1 MDNMEQF
8 RKVGVVPVVVL
19 EHAEQAVDT
28 AKALLAGGINV
39 MEITMRTDAA
49 LESIRRVSASC
60 PDMLVGAGTVL
71 TLEQGKACVEAGAKF
86 IVSPGY
92 DPALVAWCMEKNVPV
107 LPGCVTPTEIMAGL
121 QAGVKIFKFFP
132 SNIYGGIKAMKA
144 LSGPFPGIKF
154 IPTGG
159 VNEKNLG
166 EFIAAPFIHAV
177 GGSWVCAK
185 KDIAEGNFEKITALC
200 KQARSIALGFEL
212 AHVGVNC
219 EDADKA
225 MALCQ
230 TLEDAFGMAA
240 KVGNSSIFAG
250 TAVEAMKTMYLGAN
264 GHIGLKTNSVDLA
277 VAELQ
282 KKGFTVNESTVKY
295 KGDRMSVAYFNEDF
309 GGFAIHVVQK

>member
-19 EHAEQAVDT
+19 EHAEQAIDT

-144 LSGPFPGIKF
+144 LSGPFVGIQF

-159 VNEKNLG
+159 VNAENL
-166 EFIAAPFIHAV
+166 EEYLTAPFIAAV
-177 GGSWVCAK
+177 GA
-185 KDIAEGNFEKITALC
+185 DISAGNFEKITQLAQ
-200 KQARSIALGFEL
+200 QATDI
-212 AHVGVNC
+212 V
-219 EDADKA
+219 K
-225 MALCQ
+225 
-230 TLEDAFGMAA
+230 
-240 KVGNSSIFAG
+240 KVRG
-250 TAVEAMKTMYLGAN
+250 
-264 GHIGLKTNSVDLA
+264 
-277 VAELQ
+277 
-282 KKGFTVNESTVKY
+282 
-295 KGDRMSVAYFNEDF
+295 
-309 GGFAIHVVQK
+309 

>member
-144 LSGPFPGIKF
+144 LSGPFVGIQF

-159 VNEKNLG
+159 VNAENL
-166 EFIAAPFIHAV
+166 EEYLTAPFITAV
-177 GGSWVCAK
+177 GGSWVCTKA
-185 KDIAEGNFEKITALC
+185 DISAGNFEKITQLAQ
-200 KQARSIALGFEL
+200 QATDI
-212 AHVGVNC
+212 V
-219 EDADKA
+219 K
-225 MALCQ
+225 
-230 TLEDAFGMAA
+230 
-240 KVGNSSIFAG
+240 KVRG
-250 TAVEAMKTMYLGAN
+250 
-264 GHIGLKTNSVDLA
+264 
-277 VAELQ
+277 
-282 KKGFTVNESTVKY
+282 
-295 KGDRMSVAYFNEDF
+295 
-309 GGFAIHVVQK
+309 

>member
-1 MDNMEQF
+1 MEQF

-132 SNIYGGIKAMKA
+132 R
-144 LSGPFPGIKF
+144 LS
-154 IPTGG
+154 
-159 VNEKNLG
+159 
-166 EFIAAPFIHAV
+166 AAA
-177 GGSWVCAK
+177 GSARRLISLPATSKRSRSWLSRQRTSSRRSA
-185 KDIAEGNFEKITALC
+185 AE
-200 KQARSIALGFEL
+200 
-212 AHVGVNC
+212 
-219 EDADKA
+219 
-225 MALCQ
+225 
-230 TLEDAFGMAA
+230 
-240 KVGNSSIFAG
+240 
-250 TAVEAMKTMYLGAN
+250 
-264 GHIGLKTNSVDLA
+264 TN
-277 VAELQ
+277 
-282 KKGFTVNESTVKY
+282 KKGIAS
-295 KGDRMSVAYFNEDF
+295 
-309 GGFAIHVVQK
+309 AILF

>member
-144 LSGPFPGIKF
+144 LSGPFVGIQF

-159 VNEKNLG
+159 VNAENL
-166 EFIAAPFIHAV
+166 EEYLTAPFIAAV

-185 KDIAEGNFEKITALC
+185 ADISAGNFEKITQLAQ
-200 KQARSIALGFEL
+200 QATDI
-212 AHVGVNC
+212 V
-219 EDADKA
+219 K
-225 MALCQ
+225 
-230 TLEDAFGMAA
+230 
-240 KVGNSSIFAG
+240 KVRG
-250 TAVEAMKTMYLGAN
+250 
-264 GHIGLKTNSVDLA
+264 
-277 VAELQ
+277 
-282 KKGFTVNESTVKY
+282 
-295 KGDRMSVAYFNEDF
+295 
-309 GGFAIHVVQK
+309 

>member
-86 IVSPGY
+86 IV
-92 DPALVAWCMEKNVPV
+92 

-144 LSGPFPGIKF
+144 LSGPFVGIQF

-159 VNEKNLG
+159 VNAENL
-166 EFIAAPFIHAV
+166 EEYLTAPFIAAV
-177 GGSWVCAK
+177 GGSWVCTKA
-185 KDIAEGNFEKITALC
+185 DISAGNFEKITQLAQ
-200 KQARSIALGFEL
+200 QATDI
-212 AHVGVNC
+212 V
-219 EDADKA
+219 K
-225 MALCQ
+225 
-230 TLEDAFGMAA
+230 
-240 KVGNSSIFAG
+240 KVRG
-250 TAVEAMKTMYLGAN
+250 
-264 GHIGLKTNSVDLA
+264 
-277 VAELQ
+277 
-282 KKGFTVNESTVKY
+282 
-295 KGDRMSVAYFNEDF
+295 
-309 GGFAIHVVQK
+309 

>member
-144 LSGPFPGIKF
+144 LSGPFVGIQF

-159 VNEKNLG
+159 VNAENL
-166 EFIAAPFIHAV
+166 EEYLTAPFIAAG
-177 GGSWVCAK
+177 GGSWVGTKA
-185 KDIAEGNFEKITALC
+185 DISAGNFEKITQLAQ
-200 KQARSIALGFEL
+200 QATDI
-212 AHVGVNC
+212 V
-219 EDADKA
+219 K
-225 MALCQ
+225 
-230 TLEDAFGMAA
+230 
-240 KVGNSSIFAG
+240 KVRG
-250 TAVEAMKTMYLGAN
+250 
-264 GHIGLKTNSVDLA
+264 
-277 VAELQ
+277 
-282 KKGFTVNESTVKY
+282 
-295 KGDRMSVAYFNEDF
+295 
-309 GGFAIHVVQK
+309 